1 MSFAAF
7 GLGALAQGAG
17 SSMNLGTNMLQGAIN
32 NYWHT
37 KSASTQYHYTRK
49 FTKNSPSWQVEGLR
63 KAGLNPILAAGG
75 GFSPSS
81 WSPSAAP
88 SASVSPKD
96 VNILQGLQVKQL
108 EQQNR
113 LLESQVEGQE
123 IKNEN
128 DRKNRG
134 LTGKFGAISR
144 VISEGQEVLDK
155 KQPQINKWLQ
165 DSNNRPRSSK
175 EELAR
180 EPDVTDDEYYYNRYK
195 ILREKYPDKTVREM
209 LPSEQIK
216 AYERHR
222 IRRRKHSSIY
232 TR

>member
-49 FTKNSPSWQVEGLR
+49 YTKNSPSWQVEGLR

-81 WSPSAAP
+81 WSPSAAS

-96 VNILQGLQVKQL
+96 VNILQGLQAKQL
-108 EQQNR
+108 EEQNR
-113 LLESQVEGQE
+113 LIEAQVEGQE

-155 KQPQINKWLQ
+155 KQPQINKWIQ
-165 DSNNRPRSSK
+165 DSNVRPSK
-175 EELAR
+175 IEVDSKSLSDDEHYYNKFKTLRESYPEETAR
-180 EPDVTDDEYYYNRYK
+180 ELVKPEHY
-195 ILREKYPDKTVREM
+195 
-209 LPSEQIK
+209 K
-216 AYERHR
+216 AYKRHR
-222 IRRRKHSSIY
+222 DRLKRKSSII